1 MSTHSSRTFGFLAS
15 LIACLFVIASPLW
28 AQSAPLL
35 VTHAVDNSVRTVLTG
50 TVHPLARAEFDR
62 GEAPSNLVLHRMLLV
77 LQRSPQQETALRG
90 LIDDQQDKHSANYHR
105 WRTPEELGANF
116 GPADSDIAAVTNWLT
131 ASGFQV
137 AQVSKGRT
145 IIEFSGTAGL
155 VKQAFGTAIHKY
167 AVNGGA
173 YWANAGNPSIPT
185 ALTPVVKGFASLNNF
200 PRQSHHTVVAPF
212 NGDYPK
218 NALLPLFTFPYNG
231 GTLYGVGPADFAT
244 IYNVQ
249 PLWNAG
255 IDGTGQTIAIVGETN
270 INIQDIRDFRSLF
283 GLPANDPQIMLNGP
297 DPGILT
303 DGEEVESV
311 LDVSWSGAVAK
322 NATVDFVVSE
332 TTETTQGIDLSAIY
346 IIDQNLAP
354 VMSESYGYCEAF
366 LGSYNAFYYY
376 LWEQAAVQGI
386 TVLLSAGDG
395 GSAGCDN
402 FNTASASQ
410 YGLAVSGYAST
421 PFNVAVGGTDFD
433 QTPATAST
441 YWNATN
447 NATTGESAKSYIRET
462 PWNESCAGIKFG
474 LNGCTPANSGYFDIV
489 AGSGGP
495 SSCSLQDAS
504 GNCIGG
510 YDKPAWQTGTGVP
523 TDGVR
528 DTPDVSLFA
537 SDQFNGSFYILC
549 EADIVSPCS
558 LNPVSFLGVGGTSA
572 ASPAFAGIMALVNQK
587 TGARQ
592 GNANYILYKLA
603 AGTGNSC
610 NSSTVALT
618 GNSCLFYDITKGNNS
633 VPCAAGSPNCGPA
646 PSGGLGVLVDSHG
659 NPAWTTTT
667 GYDMATGLGSVNAA
681 NLVNGWSTATFA
693 ASTTTLTTL
702 TPVTITHGTKVT
714 FSATVA
720 AKSGGGT
727 PTGDVALMGSPGG
740 KPLGID
746 FATLSGGV
754 ASGTTYLLPGG
765 SYNVTAHYE
774 GDETFGGSDS
784 SGIAVNVSPENSS
797 VYMPGVVN
805 GVDVNGNP
813 TYTNSVVYGT
823 GASYQYLLRADV
835 YNSVP
840 APCTT
845 PAFGEV
851 ACPTGTITVTDNGS
865 PLEGGTGTFKLNS
878 FGYTEDQAIQLTVA
892 GSPHTLVAKYN
903 GDTSYNASPT
913 TTATVTVTQAT
924 TSIGNVSAPS
934 SAVAGAQFAVTAAVT
949 TSSFGA
955 APTGTIQFFANG
967 TLLTGTQQVTAT
979 TGNINAGI
987 LASLSASQTTSIS
1000 PAGTYNITATY
1011 SGDTNYT
1018 AVAAGQSNS
1027 APITITTPG
1036 SFTIGSITAV
1046 TISAPGQSG
1055 SAQVTLT
1062 PSGGFTGQVSIA
1074 CTLPAS
1080 MLEATCPT
1088 ATGNITGT
1096 TPVTV
1101 AVAINTTGP
1110 HQVAAIRPAGTSL
1123 FAFGLLAGV
1132 FVFAIPGLR
1141 RSKMPLALLLF
1152 GVVAFIVSCGGGS
1165 SGHTDPGTP
1174 AGTYTVNINATG
1186 GGVSAPAS
1194 FSVTVQ

>member
-1 MSTHSSRTFGFLAS
+1 
-15 LIACLFVIASPLW
+15 
-28 AQSAPLL
+28 
-35 VTHAVDNSVRTVLTG
+35 
-50 TVHPLARAEFDR
+50 
-62 GEAPSNLVLHRMLLV
+62 MLLV

-90 LIDDQQDKHSANYHR
+90 LIDDQQDKHSASYHQ
-105 WRTPEELGANF
+105 WLTPEKFGASF
-116 GPADSDIAAVTNWLT
+116 GPADSDIAAVTNWLQ

-218 NALLPLFTFPYNG
+218 NALLPLFTFPHNG

-354 VMSESYGYCEAF
+354 VMSESYGFCEAG
-366 LGSYNAFYYY
+366 LGSYNSFYYF

-395 GSAGCDN
+395 GSAGCDD

-433 QTPATAST
+433 QTANAST

-462 PWNESCAGIKFG
+462 PWNESCAGIEFEP
-474 LNGCTPANSGYFDIV
+474 NGCTPANSAYFDIV

-495 SSCSLQDAS
+495 SNCAYVDNL
-504 GNCIGG
+504 GNCSGG
-510 YDKPAWQTGTGVP
+510 YAKPAWQTGTGVP

-528 DTPDVSLFA
+528 DQPDVSLFA

-633 VPCAAGSPNCGPA
+633 VPCAVTQYTTGECSSAPA
-646 PSGGLGVLVDSHG
+646 NGYGVLVDSHG

-702 TPVTITHGTKVT
+702 TPVTITHGATVN
-714 FSATVA
+714 FSVTVA

-727 PTGDVALMGSPGG
+727 PTGDIALMGSPSGQ
-740 KPLGID
+740 PLGID
-746 FATLSGGV
+746 FALLAGGV
-754 ASGTTYLLPGG
+754 AIGTTNLLPGG

-774 GDETFGGSDS
+774 GDQTFGGSDS

-823 GASYQYLLRADV
+823 GASYEYLLRADV

-892 GSPHTLVAKYN
+892 GSPHTLVAKYK
-903 GDTSYNASPT
+903 GDASYNASPT
-913 TTATVTVTQAT
+913 TTATVTVSQAT
-924 TSIGNVSAPS
+924 TSISNVSAPS
-934 SAVAGAQFAVTAAVT
+934 SAVAGAQFAVAATVTAP
-949 TSSFGA
+949 SYGL
-955 APTGTIQFFANG
+955 APTGTVSFFYSG
-967 TLLTGTQQVTAT
+967 TLLGTAQT
-979 TGNINAGI
+979 TPTNGNISSGI
-987 LASLSASQTTSIS
+987 PASLAASLTSSI
-1000 PAGTYNITATY
+1000 PAAGAYNITATY

-1046 TISAPGQSG
+1046 TISAPGQPG

-1062 PSGGFTGQVSIA
+1062 PSGGFTGTVSIA

-1088 ATGNITGT
+1088 ATGSITDAN
-1096 TPVTV
+1096 PVTV
-1101 AVAINTTGP
+1101 AVTISTTGP
-1110 HQVAAIRPAGTSL
+1110 HQVAAIRPAGTGL
-1123 FAFGLLAGV
+1123 FAFGVLAGV

-1152 GVVAFIVSCGGGS
+1152 GVVALIVSCGGGS

-1186 GGVSAPAS
+1186 GGVSVPAS